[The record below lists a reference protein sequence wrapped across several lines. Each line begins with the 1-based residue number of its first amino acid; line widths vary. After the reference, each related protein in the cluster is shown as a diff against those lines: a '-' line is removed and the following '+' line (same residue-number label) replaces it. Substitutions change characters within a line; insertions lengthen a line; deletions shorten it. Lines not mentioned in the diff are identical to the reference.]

1 MIHAVWLLLILCGVL
16 AAVVNGDGSVI
27 FPALVDG
34 STNAIEVA
42 MGLAAF
48 LSVWCGIM
56 RLAEKSGLL
65 DAMAKL
71 LYPCLKWLFPNLSH
85 NHKAW
90 APMIMNVSA
99 NFLGLGNAATPFGIK
114 AMEELSK
121 TADEKGVASRE
132 MIVFLALNTSA
143 VSLMPGMI
151 MGLRSQAGS
160 ANAAEI
166 IIPSFLASLAG
177 LTAALISAFLL
188 EKVGRKKQ

>member
-1 MIHAVWLLLILCGVL
+1 M

-71 LYPCLKWLFPNLSH
+71 VLSLFEMAFPNLSP

-90 APMIMNVSA
+90 APMIMNVSTK
-99 NFLGLGNAATPFGIK
+99 LPWIGKCGNAFWYQSYGGI
-114 AMEELSK
+114 
-121 TADEKGVASRE
+121 V
-132 MIVFLALNTSA
+132 
-143 VSLMPGMI
+143 
-151 MGLRSQAGS
+151 
-160 ANAAEI
+160 
-166 IIPSFLASLAG
+166 
-177 LTAALISAFLL
+177 
-188 EKVGRKKQ
+188 